1 MLVEY
6 SGNFLFVMK
15 VPSIPFIELCESL
28 YYECCNHESTQ
39 SWSTTMRQ

>member
-15 VPSIPFIELCESL
+15 VPSIHSHGCKLQLDWLAEE
-28 YYECCNHESTQ
+28 YNHETVNLIF
-39 SWSTTMRQ
+39 